1 MGRQHPGGTSPIA
14 LSSTPSVGHPFYLV
28 AGATRFMG
36 HSIHS
41 CCKMLQGNGSK
52 EWDVALSTV
61 RPITQTQKSSWGQ
74 RVAESI
80 KHSSSN
86 IYRCAPCYSL

>member
-1 MGRQHPGGTSPIA
+1 M
-14 LSSTPSVGHPFYLV
+14 GHPFYLL
-28 AGATRFMG
+28 AGAIRLMW
-36 HSIHS
+36 HLVYS
-41 CCKMLQGNGSK
+41 CCVMLQGNGSK

-86 IYRCAPCYSL
+86 IYR